1 MSHTNSARPA
11 RPVANQSGF
20 TLVELVVALT
30 VGVLLLTAA
39 VSFVSRT
46 ARILHRLR
54 IEREIRDSGLLAVE
68 AIEKGFRSALEYGG
82 KVLDISDSRVVAG
95 GPEYTVSLEAK
106 GDVLELKVL
115 ESEAPG
121 LGDSDGTQSST
132 TCWPGGDLKCRSLR
146 VRSLVDDCYV
156 DGSAPGASNGRVIV
170 IQFELGE
177 DVYGI
182 SRPFKAAFA
191 ARKSTDD

>member
-1 MSHTNSARPA
+1 MSYTNTARPA
-11 RPVANQSGF
+11 RVANQSGF

-30 VGVLLLTAA
+30 VGVLLLTTA
-39 VSFVSRT
+39 VGFFSRT
-46 ARILHRLR
+46 ARILRRLR
-54 IEREIRDSGLLAVE
+54 IEREIRDSGLLTAE

-95 GPEYTVSLEAK
+95 GPEHIVSLEAK

-115 ESEAPG
+115 ETEAPG
-121 LGDSDGTQSST
+121 SGDSDGAMDST
-132 TCWPGGDLKCRSLR
+132 ICWPGGDLKCRSLS
-146 VRSLVDDCYV
+146 VRSLVGDCYV
-156 DGSAPGASNGRVIV
+156 DGSDPGASNGRVIV

-177 DVYGI
+177 DVYGL

-191 ARKSTDD
+191 AHKSTDN

>member
-1 MSHTNSARPA
+1 MVMTRRARKCIRHKPRCGCNLEQPVSHTNSARPA

-68 AIEKGFRSALEYGG
+68 AIEKGFRVPLSMVG
-82 KVLDISDSRVVAG
+82 KSWTYRIAAWLPV
-95 GPEYTVSLEAK
+95 
-106 GDVLELKVL
+106 
-115 ESEAPG
+115 G
-121 LGDSDGTQSST
+121 LSTQ
-132 TCWPGGDLKCRSLR
+132 
-146 VRSLVDDCYV
+146 
-156 DGSAPGASNGRVIV
+156 
-170 IQFELGE
+170 
-177 DVYGI
+177 
-182 SRPFKAAFA
+182 
-191 ARKSTDD
+191 